1 MNLTKLVLKRPVSTA
16 LVLLGIVVFGLATLF
31 NFDLELTPDIEMP
44 MMLVN
49 TVYPGA
55 SPESIEALIT
65 KPVEDA
71 GETLSGVEN
80 CMSHSYENYS
90 IVAFTYDYDQNMN
103 DAYTDLSAALDAL
116 KLPEDAKEPV
126 ILQMDVNAMDTMRA
140 QLIEE
145 QIETHEA
152 ESGQQIRYLAFHY
165 DSAPLYCYNGIVN
178 SHENNLSAWSA
189 SWNPLAIMNLSSGRG
204 YAQREY
210 SDELYREQY
219 ADQNWDLFSPEQ
231 VFFHEETAY
240 IAIY

>member
-80 CMSHSYENYS
+80 SMSYSYENYS

-126 ILQMDVNAMDTMRA
+126 ILQMDVNAMDTMTLSVTNDGSSDMLAYVENTLVPELESVYGVAKVSVSGGAENYIRV
-140 QLIEE
+140 QLNEE
-145 QIETHEA
+145 KLNQYGLNINA
-152 ESGQQIRYLAFHY
+152 VAGYIGAADYNIPAGNI
-165 DSAPLYCYNGIVN
+165 SA
-178 SHENNLSAWSA
+178 
-189 SWNPLAIMNLSSGRG
+189 
-204 YAQREY
+204 
-210 SDELYREQY
+210 
-219 ADQNWDLFSPEQ
+219 
-231 VFFHEETAY
+231 
-240 IAIY
+240 